1 MRARDAMSAAG
12 KYLRKAEHGYYLH
25 WCPGCNE
32 AHAIAVEKPAPNGA
46 QWSFDG
52 NLDAP
57 TFHPSVNVRWG
68 KNVDPNFVDEEP
80 GDSGVCHY
88 FVKAGHIE
96 FCGDSTHALAGQK
109 VPLPEWPA

>member
-1 MRARDAMSAAG
+1 MGAAG

-32 AHAIAVEKPAPNGA
+32 AHAIAVENPAWNGA

-57 TFHPSVNVRWG
+57 TFQPSVNVRWG
-68 KNVDPNFVDEEP
+68 KFAVPTFVDEEP

-88 FVKAGHIE
+88 FISAGRIL
-96 FCGDSTHALAGQK
+96 FCADSTHPLAGQT
-109 VPLPEWPA
+109 VPLPEWPDA